1 MNELDNYY
9 FNLRFNYHYIKWI
22 KENLRK
28 VLTTI
33 KGSYVTY
40 AVGGN
45 LAALLQGVNFNRES
59 HDIDVVVNSEEYQEL
74 MKAAEKNPLVEIVVG
89 SSDIPNQHFGIK
101 IATLSCTIDII
112 CNDNMSIH
120 MVEGIWVSSI
130 KDLYETKKRYNRPKD
145 REDLKKLQPLYEM
158 LYNA

>member
-1 MNELDNYY
+1 MNEIDNYY
-9 FNLRFNYHYIKWI
+9 YNLRFNYHYIKWI

-45 LAALLQGVNFNRES
+45 LAALMQGVNFNRET
-59 HDIDVVVNSEEYQEL
+59 HDIDVIVSSEEYQEL
-74 MKAAEKNPLVEIVVG
+74 IKAVRKNPLVEKVVG

-101 IATLSCTIDII
+101 IATLHCTIDII
-112 CNDNMSIH
+112 RNDNMNIH

-130 KDLYETKKRYNRPKD
+130 KDIYETKKRYNRPKD

>member
-1 MNELDNYY
+1 MNEIDNYY
-9 FNLRFNYHYIKWI
+9 FNLRINYHYIKWI

-28 VLTTI
+28 VLTMI

-45 LAALLQGVNFNRES
+45 LAALMQGVNFNRET
-59 HDIDVVVNSEEYQEL
+59 HDIDVIVSSKEYQEL
-74 MKAAEKNPLVEIVVG
+74 IKAVRKNPLVEKVVG

-101 IATLSCTIDII
+101 IATLNCTIDII

-120 MVEGIWVSSI
+120 MVEGLWVSSI